1 LDLES
6 KGQLDLSFAGWGHG
20 YQDPMTFL
28 DMWMTDGPYNR
39 GKYSSDKYD
48 SLIKS
53 AMKET
58 DAAKRWQ
65 SLKDAEKVLLED
77 DQAISVMYQRGASL
91 LRKPYVK
98 GIVNHKVGA
107 DTSFKWTYIEGK

>member
-1 LDLES
+1 MDLES
-6 KGQLDLSFAGWGHG
+6 KGQFELSFAGWGPD

-39 GKYSSDKYD
+39 GKYTSDKYD